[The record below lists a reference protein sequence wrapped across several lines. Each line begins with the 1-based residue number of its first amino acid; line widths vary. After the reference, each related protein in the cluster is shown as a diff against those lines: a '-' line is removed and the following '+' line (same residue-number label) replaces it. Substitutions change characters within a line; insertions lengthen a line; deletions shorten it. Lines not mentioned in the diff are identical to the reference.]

1 MADKR
6 RSGELESEFL
16 GCLWDRPAGLT
27 SQQLLAMLGED
38 LKLTTVLT
46 VLSRLQD
53 KGLVEK
59 SPGPGRSF
67 VFRATQTREQFTAAQ
82 LLGLLEHSANPA
94 GVFSHFTQ
102 GLTDSQVEQLRKVL
116 GA

>member
-6 RSGELESEFL
+6 KSGELESEIL

-27 SQQLLAMLGED
+27 SQQLLALMGEEV
-38 LKLTTVLT
+38 KLTTVLT
-46 VLSRLQD
+46 VLSRLQE

-59 SPGPGRSF
+59 DPGLGRSF
-67 VFRATQTREQFTAAQ
+67 VFRATDTREQFTAKQ
-82 LLGLLEHSANPA
+82 LLGILEHSENPV

-102 GLTDSQVEQLRKVL
+102 GLTDSQIRELKKVL